1 MKDFLQDV
9 KFWIQDLEF
18 ADVVVV
24 SVFSVIEIT
33 WIIAMFYLIKKVI

>member
-24 SVFSVIEIT
+24 SVFSILEVAWVAT
-33 WIIAMFYLIKKVI
+33 MFCLIKKVI

>member
-18 ADVVVV
+18 ADVAVVLGFAV
-24 SVFSVIEIT
+24 LEIT
-33 WIIAMFYLIKKVI
+33 WIAGMVYLLSRI